1 MAFEYLTNLPLE
13 QARRDYIE
21 LLVEKGMGP
30 GVETIP
36 AAEAAGR
43 MTAEAVYANI
53 SAPHYAASAM
63 DGIAILA
70 KDSFGA
76 TESTPITLSA
86 DKYTVVDTGDP
97 IPDGYDAVIMVEDIV
112 ENTDGSVT
120 IHAAAAPWQ
129 HIRQI
134 GEDICAGEM
143 IIGSFTELT
152 PAAIGAMI
160 AGGVGEIK
168 VIKRPLV
175 GIIPTG
181 DEIIPPCPNPEPGQ
195 ILEFNSAI
203 FSSMLKAWGAEAV
216 TYPIVPDKYD
226 MILGALNKAL
236 EECDVV
242 LLNAGSSA
250 GRDDYS
256 AKAIAQ
262 AGQVLYHGI
271 AMKPGKPAI
280 LGCKG
285 NKPILGVPGY
295 PVSGIIVIEELL
307 RPIIDICM
315 GRGKAVCQT
324 AEAVLTRP
332 VVSGLKYQEFVRVR
346 LGRVGDKLT
355 ASPLNRGSG
364 VVSSFMKADGILEVP
379 QGREGYEAGERVSF
393 FAAALPARCTAA
405 DTLLSRPAA
414 L

>member
-1 MAFEYLTNLPLE
+1 
-13 QARRDYIE
+13 
-21 LLVEKGMGP
+21 
-30 GVETIP
+30 
-36 AAEAAGR
+36 
-43 MTAEAVYANI
+43 
-53 SAPHYAASAM
+53 
-63 DGIAILA
+63 
-70 KDSFGA
+70 
-76 TESTPITLSA
+76 
-86 DKYTVVDTGDP
+86 
-97 IPDGYDAVIMVEDIV
+97 
-112 ENTDGSVT
+112 
-120 IHAAAAPWQ
+120 
-129 HIRQI
+129 
-134 GEDICAGEM
+134 
-143 IIGSFTELT
+143 
-152 PAAIGAMI
+152 MI

-168 VIKRPLV
+168 VIKRPVV

-181 DEIIPPCPNPEPGQ
+181 DEIIPPCASPEPGQ

-203 FSSMLKAWGAEAV
+203 FSSMLRAWGAESI

-307 RPIIDICM
+307 RPLIDICM
-315 GRGKAVCQT
+315 GRGKAAYQT

-355 ASPLNRGSG
+355 ASPPEQGQRRCVLLYEGGRHTGSASGPGGLRSGGKGELFCSGTPCPLHSCRYLAIQTGG
-364 VVSSFMKADGILEVP
+364 VIAENDQIRKEDRL
-379 QGREGYEAGERVSF
+379 
-393 FAAALPARCTAA
+393 
-405 DTLLSRPAA
+405 
-414 L
+414 